1 MNNQYSSMR
10 SNVNMLG
17 TLLGNAIKR
26 ATGNETFDLVEMVRQ
41 LSKSAQ
47 QGDTQAHNELLKLIE
62 NLNDDDLLHVARA
75 FNQFL
80 NLVNTA
86 AEYYGISPHG
96 EASSSPKKMTELF
109 STLKNLNFSNQTITK
124 AINDLSIELVLTAHP
139 TEINRRTMINTYT
152 AINNC
157 LSQLDHDDLADYE
170 IERIMR
176 RLKQLVCQAWYTDE
190 IRKKRPTPIDEAKW
204 GFSVIEDSLWNGV
217 PLFLR
222 ELNDQLVDAFDEQL
236 SVDHVPIKFT
246 SWMGGDRDG
255 NPNVTAKITEKVM
268 LQARLKAIELFLA
281 DIQILVRELSMT
293 ECSNSVIELLDEKN
307 KNVSEPYRAVMK
319 QLRTRLIKTHNYIEA
334 LLNNESILAPCDIL
348 IKNEQLWHP
357 LYVCYESLIDNG
369 MSTIAHGPLLDTL
382 RRIKSFGLQ
391 LVRLDIRQDS
401 SVHTEALDA
410 LTKELNLGSYAQWS
424 EEEKQA
430 FLLTEL
436 KSNRPLLPYSWQPD
450 QMVQEVLDTCRVI
463 KKAGEESIAS
473 YVISMA
479 KAPSDILA
487 VYLLLKI
494 VDCQKHI
501 PIVPLFE
508 TLEDLNNAKS
518 VMQKLLD
525 IPWYYNKIQ
534 GKQMV
539 MIGYSDS
546 AKDASTLAASWA
558 QYRSQEELV
567 NLFEKYNINLVL
579 FHGRGGSIGRGGAP
593 AHAALLSQ
601 PPGSLKGGLRVTE
614 QGEMIRFK
622 LGLPE
627 VALSSLMLYTS
638 AILQANLLPPPEPK
652 QEWRSIMDEM
662 SEISCNCYRSYV
674 RERSEFV
681 DYFRA
686 VTPEVELARLPLGS
700 RPQKRRIGGGIES
713 LRAIPWIFAWTQNR
727 LMVPSWLGAGSA
739 LRAIIGEG
747 RQNILKEM
755 YHNWPFFNARLG
767 MLEMV
772 YAKSAPNIHQYYE
785 QRLVDPALWPLGE
798 ELRNL
803 LTQDINTV
811 LTITD
816 DISLMADLPWIA
828 QSVALRNTYIEPL
841 NLLQVE
847 LLSRSRKNNDNDNEN
862 IIVEQGLMITIS
874 GIAAGM
880 RNSG

>member
-1 MNNQYSSMR
+1 MKNQYASMR

-26 ATGNETFDLVEMVRQ
+26 ATGNETFELVEKIRQ
-41 LSKSAQ
+41 LSKLAQ
-47 QGDTQAHNELLKLIE
+47 QGNTQAHNELLKLIE
-62 NLNDDDLLHVARA
+62 TLNDDDLLHVARA

-109 STLKNLNFSNQTITK
+109 STLKNLNFSKEAITN
-124 AINDLSIELVLTAHP
+124 AINELSIELVLTAHP

-204 GFSVIEDSLWNGV
+204 GFSVIEDSLWEGV

-236 SVDHVPIKFT
+236 SVDHVPVKFT

-255 NPNVTAKITEKVM
+255 NPNVTAKVTEKVM

-293 ECSNSVIELLDEKN
+293 ECSESVIELLDENN
-307 KNVSEPYRAVMK
+307 KTVSEPYRAVMK
-319 QLRTRLIKTHNYIEA
+319 QLRARLIKTHNYIEA
-334 LLNNESILAPCDIL
+334 LLNNERVLPPSDIL
-348 IKNEQLWHP
+348 IENQQLWIP
-357 LYVCYESLIDNG
+357 LYICYESLIHNG

-391 LVRLDIRQDS
+391 LVKLDIRQDS

-424 EEEKQA
+424 EEEKQT

-436 KSNRPLLPYSWQPD
+436 QSNRPLLPYNWQPNE
-450 QMVQEVLDTCRVI
+450 MVKEVLDTCRVI

-494 VDCQKHI
+494 VDCQKNI

-508 TLEDLNNAKS
+508 TLEDLNNAKL

-525 IPWYYNKIQ
+525 IPWYRDKIH

-546 AKDASTLAASWA
+546 AKDAGSLAASWA

-638 AILQANLLPPPEPK
+638 AILQANLLPPPAPK
-652 QEWRSIMDEM
+652 QAWRDIMDEM
-662 SEISCNCYRSYV
+662 SELSCNCYRSYV
-674 RERSEFV
+674 RERAEFV

-686 VTPEVELARLPLGS
+686 VTPEAELGRLPLGS
-700 RPQKRRIGGGIES
+700 RPQKRRTGGGIES

-727 LMVPSWLGAGSA
+727 LMVPSWLGAGNA
-739 LRAIIGEG
+739 LRAIIEKGKKDL
-747 RQNILKEM
+747 LKEM

-772 YAKSAPNIHQYYE
+772 YAKAAPNIHKYYE
-785 QRLVDPALWPLGE
+785 QRLVNPALWPLGE
-798 ELRNL
+798 ELRYL
-803 LTQDINTV
+803 LTRDINTV

-828 QSVALRNTYIEPL
+828 KSVALRNTYIEPL

-847 LLSRSRKNNDNDNEN
+847 LLSRSRKHCNSEN

>member
-47 QGDTQAHNELLKLIE
+47 QGDIQAHNELLKLIE

-255 NPNVTAKITEKVM
+255 NPNVTAKVTEKVM
-268 LQARLKAIELFLA
+268 LQARLKAIELFLS

-293 ECSNSVIELLDEKN
+293 ECSNSVIELLDGKK

-319 QLRTRLIKTHNYIEA
+319 QLRIRLIKTHNYIEA
-334 LLNNESILAPCDIL
+334 LLNNEPILAPCDIL
-348 IKNEQLWHP
+348 TKNEQLWNP

-430 FLLTEL
+430 FLLAEL
-436 KSNRPLLPYSWQPD
+436 QSNRPLLPYSWQPD

-463 KKAGEESIAS
+463 KKAGDESIAS

-546 AKDASTLAASWA
+546 AKDAGTLAASWA

-638 AILQANLLPPPEPK
+638 AILQANLLPPPAPK
-652 QEWRSIMDEM
+652 QEWQNIMDEM
-662 SEISCNCYRSYV
+662 SEISCHCYRSYV
-674 RERSEFV
+674 REQAEFV

-700 RPQKRRIGGGIES
+700 RPQKRRTGGGIES

-739 LRAIIGEG
+739 LRAVIGEG

-847 LLSRSRKNNDNDNEN
+847 LLSRSRKNNNHEN

>member
-1 MNNQYSSMR
+1 MNTQYSSMR

-17 TLLGNAIKR
+17 TLLGDAIKR
-26 ATGNETFDLVEMVRQ
+26 ATGNATFELVEQVRQ

-47 QGDTQAHNELLKLIE
+47 QGDKQAHNELLKLIK
-62 NLNDDDLLHVARA
+62 NLNDEDLLHVARA

-96 EASSSPKKMTELF
+96 EASNSPQKMKELF
-109 STLKNLNFSNQTITK
+109 STLKNLNFSNQTIYQ
-124 AINDLSIELVLTAHP
+124 AIQDLSIELVLTAHP

-157 LSQLDHDDLADYE
+157 LSQLDHNDLADYE
-170 IERIMR
+170 IDRIMR

-190 IRKKRPTPIDEAKW
+190 IRKKRPTPLDEAKW
-204 GFSVIEDSLWNGV
+204 GFSVIEDSLWEGV

-222 ELNDQLVDAFDEQL
+222 EFNDQLVDAFEEQL
-236 SVDHVPIKFT
+236 PVNHVPVKFT

-255 NPNVTAKITEKVM
+255 NPNVTAKVTSQVM

-293 ECSNSVIELLDEKN
+293 ECSQSVIDLLDEPN
-307 KNVSEPYRAVMK
+307 KSASEPYRVVMK
-319 QLRTRLIKTHNYIEA
+319 QLRSRLVKTHSYIVS
-334 LLNNESILAPCDIL
+334 LLNNEQVLAPKDIL
-348 IKNEQLWHP
+348 VKNEQLWIP
-357 LYVCYESLIDNG
+357 LYTCYQSLIDNG

-391 LVRLDIRQDS
+391 LVKLDIRQDS

-410 LTKELNLGSYAQWS
+410 LTKELNLGRYANWS
-424 EEEKQA
+424 EQEKQD

-436 KSNRPLLPYSWQPD
+436 QSNRPLLPYNWQPD
-450 QMVQEVLDTCRVI
+450 AMVQEVLDTCRVI
-463 KKAGEESIAS
+463 KKAGEESIAA

-494 VDCQKHI
+494 VNCEKNI
-501 PIVPLFE
+501 PVAPLFE
-508 TLEDLNNAKS
+508 TLDDLNNAKT
-518 VMQKLLD
+518 VMQRLLD
-525 IPWYYNKIQ
+525 IPWYREKIH

-546 AKDASTLAASWA
+546 AKDAGTLAASWA

-567 NLFEKYNINLVL
+567 NLFNQYNINLVL

-627 VALSSLMLYTS
+627 VALSSLMLYAS

-652 QEWRSIMDEM
+652 QAWRTIMDEM
-662 SEISCNCYRSYV
+662 SDISCQCYRSYV
-674 RERSEFV
+674 RERPEFV
-681 DYFRA
+681 DYFRS
-686 VTPEVELARLPLGS
+686 VTPETELGRLPLGS
-700 RPQKRRIGGGIES
+700 RPQKRRTGGGIES

-727 LMVPSWLGAGSA
+727 LMMPSWLGAGNA
-739 LRAIIGEG
+739 LKFVIEEG
-747 RQNILKEM
+747 KKNLLQEM
-755 YHNWPFFNARLG
+755 YHKWPFFNARLG

-772 YAKSAPNIHQYYE
+772 YAKADPNIHEYYE
-785 QRLVDPALWPLGE
+785 QRLVDPAMWPLGE

-811 LTITD
+811 LSITD

-828 QSVALRNTYIEPL
+828 ESVALRNTYIEPL

-847 LLSRSRKNNDNDNEN
+847 LLNRSRQNYDDEN

>member
-1 MNNQYSSMR
+1 MKNQYASMR

-26 ATGNETFDLVEMVRQ
+26 ATGNETFELVEKIRQ
-41 LSKSAQ
+41 LSKLAQ
-47 QGDTQAHNELLKLIE
+47 QGNTQAHNELLKLIE
-62 NLNDDDLLHVARA
+62 TLNDDDLLHVARA

-109 STLKNLNFSNQTITK
+109 STLKNLNFSKEAITN
-124 AINDLSIELVLTAHP
+124 AINELSIELVLTAHP

-204 GFSVIEDSLWNGV
+204 GFSVIEDSLWEGV

-236 SVDHVPIKFT
+236 SVDHVPVKFT

-255 NPNVTAKITEKVM
+255 NPNVTAKVTEKVM

-293 ECSNSVIELLDEKN
+293 ECSESVIELLDENN
-307 KNVSEPYRAVMK
+307 KTVSEPYRAVMK
-319 QLRTRLIKTHNYIEA
+319 QLRARLIKTHNYIEA
-334 LLNNESILAPCDIL
+334 LLNNERVLPPSDIL
-348 IKNEQLWHP
+348 IENQQLWIP
-357 LYVCYESLIDNG
+357 LYICYESLIHNG

-391 LVRLDIRQDS
+391 LVKLDIRQDS

-424 EEEKQA
+424 EEEKQT

-436 KSNRPLLPYSWQPD
+436 QSNRPLLPYNWQPNE
-450 QMVQEVLDTCRVI
+450 MVKEVLDTCRVI

-494 VDCQKHI
+494 VDCQKNI

-508 TLEDLNNAKS
+508 TLEDLNNAKL

-525 IPWYYNKIQ
+525 IPWYRDKIH

-546 AKDASTLAASWA
+546 AKDAGSLAASWA

-638 AILQANLLPPPEPK
+638 AILQANLLPPPAPK
-652 QEWRSIMDEM
+652 QAWRDIMDEM
-662 SEISCNCYRSYV
+662 SQLSCNCYRSYV
-674 RERSEFV
+674 RERAEFV

-686 VTPEVELARLPLGS
+686 VTPEAELGRLPLGS
-700 RPQKRRIGGGIES
+700 RPQKRRTGGGIES

-727 LMVPSWLGAGSA
+727 LMVPSWLGAGNA
-739 LRAIIGEG
+739 LRAIIEKGKKDL
-747 RQNILKEM
+747 LKEM

-772 YAKSAPNIHQYYE
+772 YAKAAPNIHKYYE
-785 QRLVDPALWPLGE
+785 QRLVNPALWPLGE
-798 ELRNL
+798 ELRYL
-803 LTQDINTV
+803 LTRDINTV

-828 QSVALRNTYIEPL
+828 KSVALRNTYIEPL

-847 LLSRSRKNNDNDNEN
+847 LLSRSRKHCNSEN

>member
-1 MNNQYSSMR
+1 MNSEYSSMR

-17 TLLGNAIKR
+17 TLLGDAIKR
-26 ATGNETFDLVEMVRQ
+26 AAGNDTFDLVEQIRQ

-47 QGDTQAHNELLKLIE
+47 QGNKQAHNKLLKLIE
-62 NLNDDDLLHVARA
+62 NLNDEDLLHVARA

-109 STLKNLNFSNQTITK
+109 STLKNLNFSNQTITQ

-190 IRKKRPTPIDEAKW
+190 IRKKRPTPLDEAKW
-204 GFSVIEDSLWNGV
+204 GFSVIEDSLWEGV

-222 ELNDQLVDAFDEQL
+222 EFNDQLVDAFNEQL
-236 SVDHVPIKFT
+236 SVEHVPIKFT

-255 NPNVTAKITEKVM
+255 NPNVTAKVTEKVM

-293 ECSNSVIELLDEKN
+293 ECSQSVINLLDENN
-307 KNVSEPYRAVMK
+307 KTATEPYRAVMK
-319 QLRTRLIKTHNYIEA
+319 QLRARLVKTHSFIVS
-334 LLNNESILAPCDIL
+334 LLNNEQVLPPADIL
-348 IKNEQLWHP
+348 IKNEQLWMP
-357 LYVCYESLIDNG
+357 LYTCYESLIENG

-410 LTKELNLGSYAQWS
+410 LTKELNLGSYAEWS

-436 KSNRPLLPYSWQPD
+436 QSNRPLLPYHWQPNE
-450 QMVQEVLDTCRVI
+450 MVQEVLDTCRVI

-494 VDCQKHI
+494 VDCQKII
-501 PIVPLFE
+501 PVAPLFE
-508 TLEDLNNAKS
+508 TLDDLNNAKT

-525 IPWYYNKIQ
+525 IPWYREKIH

-546 AKDASTLAASWA
+546 AKDAGTLAASWA

-567 NLFEKYNINLVL
+567 KLFEKYNINLVL

-627 VALSSLMLYTS
+627 VALSSLMLYAS

-652 QEWRSIMDEM
+652 QNWRDIMDEM
-662 SEISCNCYRSYV
+662 SDISCRCYRSYI

-686 VTPEVELARLPLGS
+686 VTPEAELGRLPLGS
-700 RPQKRRIGGGIES
+700 RPQKRRTGGGIES

-727 LMVPSWLGAGSA
+727 LMVPSWLGAGTA
-739 LRAIIGEG
+739 LKQIIEEG
-747 RQNILKEM
+747 NKNLLKDM

-772 YAKSAPNIHQYYE
+772 YAKAAPNIHEYYE

-828 QSVALRNTYIEPL
+828 ESVALRNTYIEPL
-841 NLLQVE
+841 NLLQAE
-847 LLSRSRKNNDNDNEN
+847 LLSRSRNRNEDEN
-862 IIVEQGLMITIS
+862 SNVEQGLMITIS

>member
-1 MNNQYSSMR
+1 MR

-26 ATGNETFDLVEMVRQ
+26 ATGNETFDLVEMVRK

-334 LLNNESILAPCDIL
+334 LLNNEPILAPCDIL

-430 FLLTEL
+430 FLLAEL
-436 KSNRPLLPYSWQPD
+436 QSNRPLLPYSWQPD

-479 KAPSDILA
+479 KSPSDILA

-518 VMQKLLD
+518 IMQKLLD

-546 AKDASTLAASWA
+546 AKDAGTLAASWA

-638 AILQANLLPPPEPK
+638 AILQANLLPPPAPK
-652 QEWRSIMDEM
+652 QEWRNIMDEM
-662 SEISCNCYRSYV
+662 SEISCHCYRSYV
-674 RERSEFV
+674 RERAEFV

-700 RPQKRRIGGGIES
+700 RPQKRRTGGGIES

-847 LLSRSRKNNDNDNEN
+847 LLSRSRKNNNHEN

>member
-26 ATGNETFDLVEMVRQ
+26 ATGNETFDLVEKIRQ

-47 QGDTQAHNELLKLIE
+47 QGNVQAHNELLKLIE

-109 STLKNLNFSNQTITK
+109 STLKKLNFSNETITK

-152 AINNC
+152 AINSC

-190 IRKKRPTPIDEAKW
+190 IRKKRPSPIDEAKW
-204 GFSVIEDSLWNGV
+204 GFSVIEDSLWQGV

-222 ELNDQLVDAFDEQL
+222 ELNDQLVDTFDEQL
-236 SVDHVPIKFT
+236 SVEHVPIKFT

-255 NPNVTAKITEKVM
+255 NPNVTAKVTEKVM
-268 LQARLKAIELFLA
+268 LQARLKSIELFLS

-293 ECSNSVIELLDEKN
+293 ECNQSVINLLDEKN
-307 KNVSEPYRAVMK
+307 KTVSEPYRAVMK

-334 LLNNESILAPCDIL
+334 LLNSEQVLPPRDIL
-348 IKNEQLWHP
+348 IKNEQLWTP
-357 LYVCYESLIDNG
+357 LYTCYESLIDNG

-401 SVHTEALDA
+401 SVHIQALDA
-410 LTKELNLGSYAQWS
+410 LTQELNLGSYAKWS
-424 EEEKQA
+424 EEEKQV

-436 KSNRPLLPYSWQPD
+436 QSNRPLLPYNWQPD
-450 QMVQEVLDTCRVI
+450 ETVQEVLDTCRVI

-494 VDCQKHI
+494 VDCQKYI
-501 PIVPLFE
+501 PVAPLFE

-525 IPWYYNKIQ
+525 IPWYRDKIQ

-546 AKDASTLAASWA
+546 AKDAGTLAASWA

-567 NLFEKYNINLVL
+567 SLFEKYNINLVL

-601 PPGSLKGGLRVTE
+601 PPGSLKSGLRVTE

-638 AILQANLLPPPEPK
+638 AILQANLLPPPAPK
-652 QEWRSIMDEM
+652 QAWRHLMDEM
-662 SEISCNCYRSYV
+662 SELSCNCYRSYV
-674 RERSEFV
+674 RERADFV

-686 VTPEVELARLPLGS
+686 VTPEVELGRLPLGS
-700 RPQKRRIGGGIES
+700 RPQKRRTGGGIES

-727 LMVPSWLGAGSA
+727 LMLPSWLGAGNA
-739 LRAIIGEG
+739 LRSVIEEG
-747 RQNILKEM
+747 KKELLKEM
-755 YHNWPFFNARLG
+755 YHKWPFFNARLG

-772 YAKSAPNIHQYYE
+772 YAKSAPDIHEYYE

-798 ELRNL
+798 ELRSL

-816 DISLMADLPWIA
+816 DVSLMADLPWIA

-847 LLSRSRKNNDNDNEN
+847 LLSRSRKHCGDDN

>member
-1 MNNQYSSMR
+1 MR

-17 TLLGNAIKR
+17 TLLGDAIKR
-26 ATGNETFDLVEMVRQ
+26 ATGNDTFELVEKIRQ

-47 QGDTQAHNELLKLIE
+47 QGNKQSHTELLELIE
-62 NLNDDDLLHVARA
+62 NLNDEDLLHVARA

-96 EASSSPKKMTELF
+96 EAASSPKKMTELF
-109 STLKNLNFSNQTITK
+109 STLKQLNFSNQTITQ
-124 AINDLSIELVLTAHP
+124 AIKELSIELVLTAHP

-152 AINNC
+152 AINSC
-157 LSQLDHDDLADYE
+157 LSQLDHNDLADYE

-190 IRKKRPTPIDEAKW
+190 IRKKRPTPLDEAKW
-204 GFSVIEDSLWNGV
+204 GFSVIEDSLWEGV

-222 ELNDQLVDAFDEQL
+222 ELNDQLVDAFSEQL
-236 SVDHVPIKFT
+236 VVENVPVKFT

-255 NPNVTAKITEKVM
+255 NPNVTAKVTEKVM

-293 ECSNSVIELLDEKN
+293 ECSQSVIDLLDETN
-307 KNVSEPYRAVMK
+307 KTASEPYRAVMK
-319 QLRTRLIKTHNYIEA
+319 QLRARLVKTQSYIVS
-334 LLNNESILAPCDIL
+334 LLNNEQVLAPSDIL
-348 IKNEQLWHP
+348 IKNEQLWNP
-357 LYVCYESLIDNG
+357 LYTCYQSLIDHG
-369 MSTIAHGPLLDTL
+369 MSTIAHGPLIDTL

-410 LTKELNLGSYAQWS
+410 LTKELNLGHYAQWS
-424 EEEKQA
+424 EEQKQT

-436 KSNRPLLPYSWQPD
+436 QSKRPLLPYNWQPNEI
-450 QMVQEVLDTCRVI
+450 VTEVLDTCRVI

-494 VDCQKHI
+494 VDCHKCV

-508 TLEDLNNAKS
+508 TLDDLNNAKS

-525 IPWYYNKIQ
+525 IPWYREKIQ

-546 AKDASTLAASWA
+546 AKDAGTLAASWA

-567 NLFEKYNINLVL
+567 ALFEKYNINLVL

-627 VALSSLMLYTS
+627 VALSSLMLYAS

-652 QEWRSIMDEM
+652 QAWRDIMDEM
-662 SEISCNCYRSYV
+662 SDVSCRCYRRYV
-674 RERSEFV
+674 RERAEFV
-681 DYFRA
+681 DYFRM
-686 VTPEVELARLPLGS
+686 VTPEAELGRLPLGS
-700 RPQKRRIGGGIES
+700 RPQKRKTGGGIES

-739 LRAIIGEG
+739 LKKVIEEG
-747 RQNILKEM
+747 KKDLLREM
-755 YHNWPFFNARLG
+755 YHHWPFFNARLG

-772 YAKSAPNIHQYYE
+772 YAKAAPNIHQYYE
-785 QRLVDPALWPLGE
+785 YRLVDSAMWALGE

-803 LTQDINTV
+803 LAEDINTV

-816 DISLMADLPWIA
+816 DDSLMADLPWIA
-828 QSVALRNTYIEPL
+828 QSVALRNVYIEPL
-841 NLLQVE
+841 NLLQAE
-847 LLSRSRKNNDNDNEN
+847 LLSRSRQRNEDDNG
-862 IIVEQGLMITIS
+862 IVEQGLMITIS

>member
-1 MNNQYSSMR
+1 MR

-17 TLLGNAIKR
+17 TLLGDAIKR
-26 ATGNETFDLVEMVRQ
+26 ATGNDTFELVEKIRQ

-47 QGDTQAHNELLKLIE
+47 QGNKQSHTELLELIE
-62 NLNDDDLLHVARA
+62 NLNDEDLLHVARA

-96 EASSSPKKMTELF
+96 EAASSPKKMTELF
-109 STLKNLNFSNQTITK
+109 STLKQLNFSNQTITQ
-124 AINDLSIELVLTAHP
+124 AIKELSIELVLTAHP

-152 AINNC
+152 AINSC
-157 LSQLDHDDLADYE
+157 LSQLDHNDLADYE

-190 IRKKRPTPIDEAKW
+190 IRKKRPTPLDEAKW
-204 GFSVIEDSLWNGV
+204 GFSVIEDSLWEGV

-222 ELNDQLVDAFDEQL
+222 ELNDQLVDAFSEQL
-236 SVDHVPIKFT
+236 AVENVPVKFN

-255 NPNVTAKITEKVM
+255 NPNVTAKVTEKVM

-293 ECSNSVIELLDEKN
+293 ECSQSVIDLLDETN
-307 KNVSEPYRAVMK
+307 KTASEPYRAVMK
-319 QLRTRLIKTHNYIEA
+319 QLRARLVKTQSYIVS
-334 LLNNESILAPCDIL
+334 LLNNEQVLAPSDIL
-348 IKNEQLWHP
+348 IKNEQLWNP
-357 LYVCYESLIDNG
+357 LYTCYQSLIDHG
-369 MSTIAHGPLLDTL
+369 MSTIAHGPLIDTL

-410 LTKELNLGSYAQWS
+410 LTKELNLGHYAQWS
-424 EEEKQA
+424 EEQKQT

-436 KSNRPLLPYSWQPD
+436 QSKRPLLPYNWQPNEI
-450 QMVQEVLDTCRVI
+450 VTEVLDTCRVI

-494 VDCQKHI
+494 VDCHKCV

-508 TLEDLNNAKS
+508 TLDDLNNAKS

-525 IPWYYNKIQ
+525 IPWYREKIQ

-546 AKDASTLAASWA
+546 AKDAGTLAASWA

-567 NLFEKYNINLVL
+567 ALFEKYNINLVL

-627 VALSSLMLYTS
+627 VALSSLMLYAS

-652 QEWRSIMDEM
+652 QAWRDIMDEM
-662 SEISCNCYRSYV
+662 SDVSCRCYRRYV
-674 RERSEFV
+674 RERAEFV
-681 DYFRA
+681 DYFRM
-686 VTPEVELARLPLGS
+686 VTPEAELGRLPLGS
-700 RPQKRRIGGGIES
+700 RPQKRKTGGGIES

-739 LRAIIGEG
+739 LKKVIEEG
-747 RQNILKEM
+747 KKDLLREM
-755 YHNWPFFNARLG
+755 YHHWPFFNARLG

-772 YAKSAPNIHQYYE
+772 YAKAAPNIHQYYE
-785 QRLVDPALWPLGE
+785 YRLVDSAMWSLGE

-803 LTQDINTV
+803 LAEDINTV

-816 DISLMADLPWIA
+816 DDSLMADLPWIA
-828 QSVALRNTYIEPL
+828 QSVALRNVYIEPL
-841 NLLQVE
+841 NLLQAE
-847 LLSRSRKNNDNDNEN
+847 LLSRSRQRNEDDNG
-862 IIVEQGLMITIS
+862 IVEQGLMITIS

>member
-1 MNNQYSSMR
+1 MNIQYSSMR

-17 TLLGNAIKR
+17 TLLGDAIKR
-26 ATGNETFDLVEMVRQ
+26 ATGNETFELVERVRQ

-47 QGDTQAHNELLKLIE
+47 QGNKQAHNELLKLIQ
-62 NLNDDDLLHVARA
+62 NLNDEDLLHVARA

-96 EASSSPKKMTELF
+96 EASNSPQKMKELF
-109 STLKNLNFSNQTITK
+109 STLKNLNFSK
-124 AINDLSIELVLTAHP
+124 EAIYQAIQDLSIELVLTAHP

-152 AINNC
+152 AINSC
-157 LSQLDHDDLADYE
+157 LSQLDHNDLADYE
-170 IERIMR
+170 VDRIMR

-204 GFSVIEDSLWNGV
+204 GFSVIEDSLWEGV

-222 ELNDQLVDAFDEQL
+222 EFNDQLVDAFDEQL
-236 SVDHVPIKFT
+236 PVDHVPVKFT

-255 NPNVTAKITEKVM
+255 NPNVTAKVTSKVM

-293 ECSNSVIELLDEKN
+293 ECSQSVINLLDEPN
-307 KNVSEPYRAVMK
+307 KLASEPYRAVMK
-319 QLRTRLIKTHNYIEA
+319 QLRSRLVKTHSYIVS
-334 LLNNESILAPCDIL
+334 LLNNEQVLAPTDIL
-348 IKNEQLWHP
+348 VKNEQLWTP
-357 LYVCYESLIDNG
+357 LYTCYQSLIDNG

-410 LTKELNLGSYAQWS
+410 LTKELNLGSYASWS
-424 EEEKQA
+424 EQEKQE

-436 KSNRPLLPYSWQPD
+436 QSNRPLLPYNWQPD
-450 QMVQEVLDTCRVI
+450 AMVQEVLDTCRVI
-463 KKAGEESIAS
+463 KKAGEESIAA

-494 VDCQKHI
+494 VNCEKNI
-501 PIVPLFE
+501 PVAPLFE
-508 TLEDLNNAKS
+508 TLDDLNNAKT
-518 VMQKLLD
+518 VMQRLLD
-525 IPWYYNKIQ
+525 IPWYRDKIQ

-546 AKDASTLAASWA
+546 AKDAGSLAASWA

-567 NLFEKYNINLVL
+567 NLFNQYNINLVL

-627 VALSSLMLYTS
+627 VALSSLMLYAS

-652 QEWRSIMDEM
+652 QAWRSIMDEM
-662 SEISCNCYRSYV
+662 SDISCQCYRSYV
-674 RERSEFV
+674 RERPEFV
-681 DYFRA
+681 NYFRS
-686 VTPEVELARLPLGS
+686 VTPEAELGRLPLGS
-700 RPQKRRIGGGIES
+700 RPQKRRTGGGIES

-727 LMVPSWLGAGSA
+727 LMMPSWLGAGDA
-739 LRAIIGEG
+739 LKFVIEKGQKALL
-747 RQNILKEM
+747 QEM
-755 YHNWPFFNARLG
+755 YHKWPFFNARLG

-772 YAKSAPNIHQYYE
+772 YAKADPNIHEYYE
-785 QRLVDPALWPLGE
+785 QRLVEPAMWPLGE

-811 LTITD
+811 LSITD

-828 QSVALRNTYIEPL
+828 ESVALRNTYIEPL

-847 LLSRSRKNNDNDNEN
+847 LLNRSRHSHDDEN
-862 IIVEQGLMITIS
+862 ITVEQGLMITIS

>member
-1 MNNQYSSMR
+1 MNTEYSSMR

-17 TLLGNAIKR
+17 TLLGDAIKR
-26 ATGNETFDLVEMVRQ
+26 ATGNETFELVEQVRQ

-47 QGDTQAHNELLKLIE
+47 QGNKQAHNELLNLIE

-80 NLVNTA
+80 NLVNIA

-96 EASSSPKKMTELF
+96 EASNSPQKMKELF
-109 STLKNLNFSNQTITK
+109 ATLKSLNFSNQTIYQ
-124 AINDLSIELVLTAHP
+124 AIQNLSIELVLTAHP

-157 LSQLDHDDLADYE
+157 LSQLDHNDLADYE
-170 IERIMR
+170 IDRIMR

-204 GFSVIEDSLWNGV
+204 GFSVIEDSLWEGV

-222 ELNDQLVDAFDEQL
+222 EFNDQLVDAFDEQL
-236 SVDHVPIKFT
+236 PVDHVPVKFT

-255 NPNVTAKITEKVM
+255 NPNVTAKVTGKVL

-293 ECSNSVIELLDEKN
+293 ECSQSVIDLLDEHN
-307 KNVSEPYRAVMK
+307 KSASEPYRAIMK
-319 QLRTRLIKTHNYIEA
+319 QLRARLVKTHSYIVS
-334 LLNNESILAPCDIL
+334 LLNNEQVLAPADII
-348 IKNEQLWHP
+348 IKNEQLWTP
-357 LYVCYESLIDNG
+357 LYTCYESLIDNG

-410 LTKELNLGSYAQWS
+410 LTKELNLGSYAKWS
-424 EEEKQA
+424 EQEKQE

-436 KSNRPLLPYSWQPD
+436 QSNRPLLPYNWQPD
-450 QMVQEVLDTCRVI
+450 EMVQEVLDTCRVI
-463 KKAGEESIAS
+463 KKAGEESIAC

-494 VDCQKHI
+494 VNCEKNI
-501 PIVPLFE
+501 PVAPLFE
-508 TLEDLNNAKS
+508 TLDDLNNAKT
-518 VMQKLLD
+518 VMQRLLD
-525 IPWYYNKIQ
+525 IPWYREKIQ

-546 AKDASTLAASWA
+546 AKDAGTLAASWA

-627 VALSSLMLYTS
+627 VTLSSLMLYAS

-652 QEWRSIMDEM
+652 QTWREIMDEM
-662 SEISCNCYRSYV
+662 SDISCRCYRSYV
-674 RERSEFV
+674 RERAEFV

-686 VTPEVELARLPLGS
+686 VTPEAELGRLPLGS
-700 RPQKRRIGGGIES
+700 RPQKRRTGGGIES

-739 LRAIIGEG
+739 LKLIIDEG
-747 RQNILKEM
+747 KKNLLQEM
-755 YHNWPFFNARLG
+755 YHKWPFFNARLG

-772 YAKSAPNIHQYYE
+772 YAKAAPHIHEYYE
-785 QRLVDPALWPLGE
+785 QRLVDPIMWPIGE

-811 LTITD
+811 LSITD

-828 QSVALRNTYIEPL
+828 ESVALRNTYIEPL
-841 NLLQVE
+841 NLLQAE
-847 LLSRSRKNNDNDNEN
+847 LLSRSRQHNYNEN
-862 IIVEQGLMITIS
+862 TTVEQGLMITIS

>member
-1 MNNQYSSMR
+1 MNSQYSSMR

-17 TLLGNAIKR
+17 TLLGDAIKR
-26 ATGNETFDLVEMVRQ
+26 ATGNDTFELVEKIRQ

-47 QGDTQAHNELLKLIE
+47 QGNKQSHTELLELIE
-62 NLNDDDLLHVARA
+62 NLNDEDLLHVARA

-96 EASSSPKKMTELF
+96 EAASSPKKMTELF
-109 STLKNLNFSNQTITK
+109 STLKQLNFSNQTIIQ
-124 AINDLSIELVLTAHP
+124 AIKELSIELVLTAHP

-152 AINNC
+152 AINSC
-157 LSQLDHDDLADYE
+157 LSQLDHNDLADYE

-190 IRKKRPTPIDEAKW
+190 IRKKRPTPLDEAKW
-204 GFSVIEDSLWNGV
+204 GFSVIEDSLWEGV

-222 ELNDQLVDAFDEQL
+222 ELNDQLVDAFSEQL
-236 SVDHVPIKFT
+236 AVENVPVKFT

-255 NPNVTAKITEKVM
+255 NPNVTAKVTEKVM

-293 ECSNSVIELLDEKN
+293 ECSQSVIDLLDETN
-307 KNVSEPYRAVMK
+307 KTASEPYRAVMK
-319 QLRTRLIKTHNYIEA
+319 QLRARLVKTQSYIVS
-334 LLNNESILAPCDIL
+334 LLNNEQVLAPSDIL
-348 IKNEQLWHP
+348 IKNEQLWNP
-357 LYVCYESLIDNG
+357 LYTCYQSLIDHG
-369 MSTIAHGPLLDTL
+369 MSTIAHGPLIDTL
-382 RRIKSFGLQ
+382 RRIRSFGLQ

-410 LTKELNLGSYAQWS
+410 LTKELNLGHYAQWS
-424 EEEKQA
+424 EEQKQT

-436 KSNRPLLPYSWQPD
+436 QSKRPLLPYNWQPNEI
-450 QMVQEVLDTCRVI
+450 VTEVLDTCRVI

-494 VDCQKHI
+494 VDCHKCV

-508 TLEDLNNAKS
+508 TLDDLNNAKS

-525 IPWYYNKIQ
+525 IPWYREKIQ

-546 AKDASTLAASWA
+546 AKDAGTLAASWA

-567 NLFEKYNINLVL
+567 ALFEKYNINLVL

-627 VALSSLMLYTS
+627 VALSSLMLYAS

-652 QEWRSIMDEM
+652 QAWRDIMDEM
-662 SEISCNCYRSYV
+662 SDVSCRCYRRYV
-674 RERSEFV
+674 RERAEFV
-681 DYFRA
+681 DYFRM
-686 VTPEVELARLPLGS
+686 VTPEAELGRLPLGS
-700 RPQKRRIGGGIES
+700 RPQKRKTGGGIES

-739 LRAIIGEG
+739 LKKVIEEG
-747 RQNILKEM
+747 KKDLLREM
-755 YHNWPFFNARLG
+755 YHHWPFFNARLG

-772 YAKSAPNIHQYYE
+772 YAKAAPNIHQYYE
-785 QRLVDPALWPLGE
+785 YRLVDSAMWALGE

-803 LTQDINTV
+803 LAEDINTV

-816 DISLMADLPWIA
+816 DDSLMADLPWIA
-828 QSVALRNTYIEPL
+828 QSVALRNVYIEPL
-841 NLLQVE
+841 NLLQAE
-847 LLSRSRKNNDNDNEN
+847 LLSRSRQRNEDDNG
-862 IIVEQGLMITIS
+862 IVEQGLMITIS